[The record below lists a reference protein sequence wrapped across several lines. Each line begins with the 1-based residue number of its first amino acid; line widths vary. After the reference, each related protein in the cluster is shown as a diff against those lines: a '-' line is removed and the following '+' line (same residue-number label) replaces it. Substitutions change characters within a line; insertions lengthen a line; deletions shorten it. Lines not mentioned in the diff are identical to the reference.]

1 MASKIKA
8 YVDTSALISI
18 LDRSDSF
25 HPLFRQLFSDPPNL
39 ITSSLVIAEGH
50 AWFLRRF
57 DSMRALQFMSFISE
71 LSMLRIISVGAAEI
85 QEAQA
90 VLQKFSDQALTL
102 ADATGLSLMKKH
114 KIRRCWSTD
123 RHVSLTG
130 VPLVI
135 TPI

>member
-1 MASKIKA
+1 MASKIKV
-8 YVDTSALISI
+8 YVDTSALISF

-57 DSMRALQFMSFISE
+57 DSLRALQFMSFVSE
-71 LSMLRIISVGAAEI
+71 LSVLTVLAVGGAEI
-85 QEAQA
+85 EEARLL
-90 VLQKFSDQALTL
+90 LQKFSDQALTL
-102 ADATGLSLMKKH
+102 ADAAGLSLMKKH

-123 RHVSLTG
+123 RHLSLTG

-135 TPI
+135 TRV